1 MALRHARRVIVTVV
15 GFTILIG
22 GVAMIVTPGPG
33 LLVIIV
39 GLSVLAAEF
48 VWARRLLKR
57 VRPTG
62 AQIGETLF
70 GRAKAEDPA
79 RLKAG
84 STLAGDGAAAK
95 TRPESATPQE

>member
-15 GFTILIG
+15 GFTLLIG
-22 GVAMIVTPGPG
+22 GVVMIVTPGPG

-39 GLSVLAAEF
+39 GLTVLAAEF

-57 VRPTG
+57 VRQTG
-62 AQIGETLF
+62 AQIGETVF
-70 GRAKAEDPA
+70 GRAKPEEAA

-95 TRPESATPQE
+95 TRPESSTPQE

>member
-1 MALRHARRVIVTVV
+1 MTVV

-57 VRPTG
+57 VRQTG
-62 AQIGETLF
+62 AQIGETVF
-70 GRAKAEDPA
+70 GRAKPEDPA

-84 STLAGDGAAAK
+84 STLAGDGGAAK
-95 TRPESATPQE
+95 TRPGSSTPQD